1 MTSLSIRDLLEAAPP
16 LEGVEAEGWLR
27 TVRKGKDLLFFEV
40 SDGSS
45 MDNLQVV
52 AEGRLGNFHELSG
65 LNTGAAV
72 RVRGTLVSSPAKGQ
86 RVELQAR
93 KIDIVGPVEGDYPL
107 QKKRHSFE
115 YLRTIA
121 HLRPRSRTFGAVFRV
136 RHALQ
141 MAVHRFFDA
150 RGFIQVHTPLI
161 TTSDCE
167 GAGEMFRVTTL
178 DASEP
183 PMKGGAVDF
192 GKDFFGRE
200 TALTVS
206 GQLEAEVF
214 ALAFKKVYTF
224 GPTFRAEN
232 SNTSRHA
239 SEFWMVEPEM
249 AFCDLAGDADMAE
262 DFFRSIIIDVLERC
276 PGEMTFFDQWIE
288 KGLLGRLQKLVTSP
302 FERITYTEAIERL
315 GKAGKKFAFP
325 VEWGIDLQSEHERY
339 LTDELLH
346 RPVFIIDYPREIKPF
361 YMRLN
366 DDGRT
371 AAAMDL
377 LVPQVGEIMG
387 GSAREERVDVLR
399 EQMGRFGIREND
411 YRWYIDL
418 RRYGGV
424 PHAGFGLGF
433 ERALM
438 YITGM
443 KNIRDVIP
451 FARTPGSADF

>member
-1 MTSLSIRDLLEAAPP
+1 
-16 LEGVEAEGWLR
+16 
-27 TVRKGKDLLFFEV
+27 
-40 SDGSS
+40 
-45 MDNLQVV
+45 
-52 AEGRLGNFHELSG
+52 
-65 LNTGAAV
+65 
-72 RVRGTLVSSPAKGQ
+72 
-86 RVELQAR
+86 
-93 KIDIVGPVEGDYPL
+93 
-107 QKKRHSFE
+107 
-115 YLRTIA
+115 
-121 HLRPRSRTFGAVFRV
+121 
-136 RHALQ
+136 
-141 MAVHRFFDA
+141 
-150 RGFIQVHTPLI
+150 
-161 TTSDCE
+161 
-167 GAGEMFRVTTL
+167 
-178 DASEP
+178 
-183 PMKGGAVDF
+183 
-192 GKDFFGRE
+192 
-200 TALTVS
+200 
-206 GQLEAEVF
+206 
-214 ALAFKKVYTF
+214 
-224 GPTFRAEN
+224 
-232 SNTSRHA
+232 
-239 SEFWMVEPEM
+239 MVEPEM
-249 AFCDLAGDADMAE
+249 AFCDLAGDADIAE
-262 DFFRSIIIDVLERC
+262 DFFRGIIIDVLERC
-276 PGEMTFFDQWIE
+276 PGEMAFFDQWIE

-302 FERITYTEAIERL
+302 FERMTYTEAVERL
-315 GKAGKKFAFP
+315 RKAEKKFAFP

-377 LVPQVGEIMG
+377 LVPQVGEIIG

-399 EQMGRFGIREND
+399 TQMARFGIKEKD